1 MKTRSAEKTEHGK
14 TPELIRDI
22 LNASAARFGDKT
34 AFMQK
39 ENGEYKSYSYR
50 RYRSDVEAL
59 GTELLCRGLAGK
71 SILVAGENCYAWV
84 VSYMA
89 VVSGVGTVVPVDRE
103 LPAEEIANIVSISDA
118 GAILCSEAVAR
129 KLEGVSFGERA
140 PQILS
145 FFELPTL
152 IESGRIAINRGV
164 SELFQTEIDPE
175 ALAVLL
181 FTSGTTGVSKG
192 VMLSNANITYD
203 IAQTA
208 RLVDVNDGDTFFS
221 VLPLHHTY
229 ECTIGFLGALYL
241 GATVAFCESLGRIV
255 KNLSEVKPTVMIAV
269 PLLLETLYKKINS
282 EIAKRGMEKKVRAAI
297 KATDLLHPTS
307 LAMAAKKKIFAD
319 IHRMLGG
326 NIRLLVSGGAPIDP
340 KILDGL
346 NALGLRAIQGYGLTE
361 CSPLVTVNP
370 TWAPRSASA
379 GVSLPDGTVDIYNVQ
394 EDGTGEIRYKGKNV
408 MLGYYNMPELT
419 AEVKRGDWFYTGD
432 LGYLD
437 SDGYL
442 YITGRKKNVIVT
454 AGGKNIFPEELET
467 YLGRNR
473 FVNESVVV
481 GFIND
486 SKRDYDLVAVIHPD
500 YDAFRAAYGDNF
512 TLTDVERELEN
523 ALAEVNGIVQSYKRM
538 ETFIIRETAFEKN
551 SSRKIKRSGVAPSV
565 IEAYRRKMEN
575 K

>member
-1 MKTRSAEKTEHGK
+1 MRSQVEQKTAYGN

-22 LNASAARFGDKT
+22 LNRSAARFGDKT

-39 ENGEYKSYSYR
+39 EDGEYKSYSYR

-71 SILVAGENCYAWV
+71 RILVAGENGYAWV

-89 VVSGVGTVVPVDRE
+89 VVSGVGVVVPVDRE
-103 LPAEEIANIVSISDA
+103 LPAEEFANIVSISDA
-118 GAILCSEAVAR
+118 GAILCSDAVAR
-129 KLEGVSFGERA
+129 KLADVSFGDKT
-140 PQILS
+140 PQILLFS
-145 FFELPTL
+145 ELPAL
-152 IESGRIAINRGV
+152 IESGRSAINRGV
-164 SELFQTEIDPE
+164 GELFETEIDPE
-175 ALAVLL
+175 AMAVLL

-192 VMLSNANITYD
+192 VMLSNTNITYD
-203 IAQTA
+203 IAETA
-208 RLVDVNDGDTFFS
+208 RLVDVDDRDTFFS

-269 PLLLETLYKKINS
+269 PLLLETLYKKINN

-297 KATDLLHPTS
+297 KATDFLRPAS

-326 NIRLLVSGGAPIDP
+326 NLRLLVSGGAPIDP

-346 NALGLRAIQGYGLTE
+346 NALGLRSIQGYGLTE

-379 GVSLPDGTVDIYNVQ
+379 GVSIPSGTVDIYNVQ

-437 SDGYL
+437 DDGYL

-467 YLGRNR
+467 YLGRNC
-473 FVNESVVV
+473 FVSEAVVV

-500 YDAFRAAYGDNF
+500 YDVFRETYGDNF
-512 TLTDVERELEN
+512 TLTDVERELTA
-523 ALAEVNGIVQSYKRM
+523 ALDEVNSIVQPYKRM
-538 ETFIIRETAFEKN
+538 EMFVIRETAFEKN
-551 SSRKIKRSGVAPSV
+551 SSRKIKRNGVAPSV
-565 IEAYRRKMEN
+565 IEEYRRKLEER
-575 K
+575 

>member
-1 MKTRSAEKTEHGK
+1 MRSQVRQKTGYGNE
-14 TPELIRDI
+14 PELIRDI
-22 LNASAARFGDKT
+22 LNRSAARFGDKT

-71 SILVAGENCYAWV
+71 SILVAGENSYAWV

-89 VVSGVGTVVPVDRE
+89 VVSGVGVVVPVDRE
-103 LPAEEIANIVSISDA
+103 LPAEEFANIVAISDA
-118 GAILCSEAVAR
+118 GAILCSDAVAR
-129 KLEGVSFGERA
+129 KLSDVSFGDKM
-140 PQILS
+140 PQILPFS
-145 FFELPTL
+145 ELPAL
-152 IESGRIAINRGV
+152 IESGRSAINGGV
-164 SELFQTEIDPE
+164 GDLFETEIDPE
-175 ALAVLL
+175 AMAVLL

-192 VMLSNANITYD
+192 VMLSNFNITYD

-208 RLVDVNDGDTFFS
+208 RLVDVDDRDTFFS

-269 PLLLETLYKKINS
+269 PLLLETLYKKINN
-282 EIAKRGMEKKVRAAI
+282 EIAKRGMEKKARVAI
-297 KATDLLHPTS
+297 KATNLLHPAA

-326 NIRLLVSGGAPIDP
+326 NLRLVVSGGAPIDP

-346 NALGLRAIQGYGLTE
+346 TALGLRAIQGYGLTE

-379 GVSLPDGTVDIYNVQ
+379 GVSLPGGTVDIYNVQ

-419 AEVKRGDWFYTGD
+419 AEVKRGEWFYTGD

-437 SDGYL
+437 GDGYL

-467 YLGRNR
+467 YLGRNG
-473 FVNESVVV
+473 FVRESVVV

-500 YDAFRAAYGDNF
+500 YDAFREAYGDNF
-512 TLTDVERELEN
+512 TLSDVERELTT
-523 ALAEVNGIVQSYKRM
+523 ALDEVNSIVQPYKRM
-538 ETFIIRETAFEKN
+538 EMFIIRETEFEKN
-551 SSRKIKRSGVAPSV
+551 SSRKIKRGGVAPAV
-565 IEAYRRKMEN
+565 IEVYRRKLGER
-575 K
+575 